1 MRRRGGREPFR
12 RRDRRAAAEV
22 LMVFS
27 VLALLVVPFLSGKE
41 ADAGSLV
48 NKGSEVPRFELPV
61 VGGGKLKLQEE
72 LGKVPVLLLYWSL
85 YCDTCR
91 EDLPKIQKMYE
102 RLGSSR
108 VKMMAINGD
117 GKSAEKMVQSY
128 WQKAHFTFLSLLDE
142 ETREAFVVE
151 ALLGVEKTPAA
162 VVVDRKGIVQFAQ
175 EGRLDLKTL
184 EESIEKAP

>member
-1 MRRRGGREPFR
+1 
-12 RRDRRAAAEV
+12 
-22 LMVFS
+22 MVFL

-48 NKGSEVPRFELPV
+48 KKGSELPRFELPV

-91 EDLPKIQKMYE
+91 EDLPKIQEMYE
-102 RLGSSR
+102 RLGPSR
-108 VKMMAINGD
+108 VKVMAINGD
-117 GKSAEKMVQSY
+117 GKCAEKMVQSY